1 MTSAGA
7 RSQSS
12 ASPDLTTREG
22 AAPFASTWRRQHL
35 TVEERIA
42 RGTYRIASY
51 WVTLSA
57 GPIAYGLFRIR
68 YRNRPGESPGGELA
82 GAG

>member
-35 TVEERIA
+35 TVEQRVA
-42 RGTYRIASY
+42 RGRTAREQAPR
-51 WVTLSA
+51 A
-57 GPIAYGLFRIR
+57 GHERW
-68 YRNRPGESPGGELA
+68 NR
-82 GAG
+82 